1 MTTDLTLPGAS
12 PFDGIRHGEGDLARW
27 SARDLLP
34 LLGYGSWQTFRVPLE
49 RAARAAENQGHDVAH
64 HFMRSHKVTPSGPP
78 AEDFILTRF
87 AAYLVAMNGDP
98 NKPEVAAAQGYFAIR
113 TREAETAAPALPDIT
128 TPAGVLAMAEQF
140 AATARQLVA
149 STQRI
154 AELEP
159 RAEVADR
166 LLDADGDLSVADAA
180 KALTRAGIDT
190 GATRLFKA
198 LERLCWIYRGRSDGR
213 WHVYQA
219 AIEARYM
226 AVIPQS
232 HFHPSTGELVMD
244 APQPRVTPKGLERLM
259 RELTSATDLRLV
271 TA

>member
-1 MTTDLTLPGAS
+1 MSTDLMPFTYEGQTVRTVVIDGDPWFVGA
-12 PFDGIRHGEGDLARW
+12 DVA
-27 SARDLLP
+27 AA
-34 LLGYGSWQTFRVPLE
+34 LGYSNGRKAIGDHVPE
-49 RAARAAENQGHDVAH
+49 
-64 HFMRSHKVTPSGPP
+64 SHRGVSRIVTPSGEQMMTTLDE
-78 AEDFILTRF
+78 AGLYRLIMRANT
-87 AAYLVAMNGDP
+87 
-98 NKPEVAAAQGYFAIR
+98 VAAERFQEWVTATVLPTIRRTGSYGTPAI
-113 TREAETAAPALPDIT
+113 PDIT

-180 KALTRAGIDT
+180 KALTRAGIDV

-232 HFHPSTGELVMD
+232 HYHPKTGELVID

-259 RELTSATDLRLV
+259 RELTPYDTPAPV
-271 TA
+271 PA